1 MEGKEGVGI
10 GTGMRKDCFKIII
23 VKHKKQLITYTNSH
37 RFQLLEV
44 PLEFAMA
51 RLIVIRAE
59 RKLLMLLGISKP

>member
-1 MEGKEGVGI
+1 MI
-10 GTGMRKDCFKIII
+10 KDFFKIII
-23 VKHKKQLITYTNSH
+23 VKQKKKQLITYTNSH
-37 RFQLLEV
+37 RFEVLEG